1 MISELEEKIR
11 ENKERIKDLRE
22 NNKFNIERK

>member
-11 ENKERIKDLRE
+11 EKKERIKDLRE